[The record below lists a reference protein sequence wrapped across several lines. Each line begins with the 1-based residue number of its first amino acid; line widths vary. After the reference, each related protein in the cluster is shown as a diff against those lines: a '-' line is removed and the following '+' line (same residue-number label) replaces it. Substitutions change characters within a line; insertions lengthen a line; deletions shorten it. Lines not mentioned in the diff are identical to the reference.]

1 MKRRFALVL
10 TALTLALSAQA
21 QTAFPN
27 KPIKLVVPL
36 APGGATDTVAR
47 VVARH
52 LSESLKSPVVVEN
65 RTGANGLI
73 ALESMTRTPADGY
86 TLFVGNVSTNAL
98 AETVQ
103 ASKLKAKPTDALTG
117 VTMLAIIP
125 HLLVSS
131 AAFEPQTLP
140 QVVSYAKAH
149 PGKVNHAS
157 PGVGSYSM
165 LDMLT
170 FEKAAGL
177 DMVHV
182 PYNGGAG
189 QYTGALVANDVQL
202 AFINASSVLEMV
214 KGGKLRALAVT
225 TPERLPQLPG
235 VPTMAEAGYPGIGTN
250 AWQGLFAPRGTP
262 APVLKMLHEHIA
274 AVLRSDEVKQTFE
287 KTLIVPTASKSAA
300 EFDAFVRAETTRW
313 AKTVK
318 DMNVKPE

>member
-47 VVARH
+47 VIARH
-52 LSESLKSPVVVEN
+52 LAESLKSPVVVEN

-73 ALESMTRTPADGY
+73 ALESMARAQADGY
-86 TLFVGNVSTNAL
+86 TLFVGNISTNAL

-103 ASKLKAKPTDALTG
+103 ASKLKVKPTEALTG
-117 VTMLAIIP
+117 VTMLAVIP

-131 AAFEPQTLP
+131 AAFEGQTV
-140 QVVSYAKAH
+140 QQTVKYAKAH

-189 QYTGALVANDVQL
+189 QFLAPLVSNDVQL
-202 AFINASSVLEMV
+202 AFVNASSALEMV

-225 TPERLPQLPG
+225 TAERLPQLPN

-262 APVLKMLHEHIA
+262 APVLKLLHEHVA
-274 AVLRSDEVKQTFE
+274 AVLRSEEVKQTFD
-287 KTLIVPTASKSAA
+287 KTLIVPTGSKSPA
-300 EFDAFVRAETTRW
+300 EFDGFVNAETARW
-313 AKTVK
+313 RKTVT
-318 DMNVKPE
+318 DMNVKAE